1 MNYADGLRYL
11 LLGGVVA
18 TAEANRRHYRMA
30 TTWLPHLLIDAA
42 VLLLPEA
49 ARRLP
54 SSAEAGP
61 EAERGELA
69 GLLGAL
75 RALVADNPRYALYA
89 APLALGYLTSNP
101 RFNIYKGDL
110 AELRCC
116 GFGLDAIPHSTT
128 AFALTGLI
136 WEAAEEAARRC
147 TGGGPLARLSAWAH
161 RNPAL
166 ASGLALALATAV
178 WELGEYR
185 IHQHELAQRGSAEA
199 INMQWS
205 PEDTLFDCLAN
216 ALGWAA
222 AAAWRGRIAAR
233 PQGERREAAAQEH
246 S

>member
-18 TAEANRRHYRMA
+18 TAEANRRHYRMT

-42 VLLLPEA
+42 VLLLPEI

-54 SSAEAGP
+54 ARDEASAET
-61 EAERGELA
+61 EQGELA
-69 GLLGAL
+69 GALSAL
-75 RALVADNPRYALYA
+75 RALVCDNPRYALYV
-89 APLALGYLTSNP
+89 APLVLGYLTSNP
-101 RFNIYKGDL
+101 RFNIYKGEL

-116 GFGLDAIPHSTT
+116 GFGLDAIPHSAT

-136 WEAAEEAARRC
+136 WDAAEEAARHC
-147 TGGGPLARLSAWAH
+147 TGSGPLARLSAWAH
-161 RNPAL
+161 QNPAL

-185 IHQHELAQRGSAEA
+185 IYQHELSQRGSAEA

-205 PEDTLFDCLAN
+205 PTDTLFDCLSN

-222 AAAWRGRIAAR
+222 AAAWRGKSAAR
-233 PQGERREAAAQEH
+233 VQDQRTAAVQ
-246 S
+246 SSW